1 MIVKE
6 VLLVSIQG
14 KVKRRIWRMWI
25 LIKGCERLWKN
36 LINLHSISCS
46 NKDTCILLANHL
58 PKVCPWCFS
67 LPCKHYLIQLQLAV
81 KHNYARF
88 KKILTVSTEPT
99 KMHPCKEKRWLII
112 NWEFVRDVIPF
123 PLNINPVQFSRKT
136 KQRLAWIKYQLF
148 PMVSHWSN
156 KDETL

>member
-1 MIVKE
+1 
-6 VLLVSIQG
+6 
-14 KVKRRIWRMWI
+14 MWI

-46 NKDTCILLANHL
+46 NKDTCILLANYL

-81 KHNYARF
+81 KHNYARLK

-112 NWEFVRDVIPF
+112 YQIFSGCISILLIINSAVKQNNLVEKILTVSNNIPLIQHRYTPVRRD
-123 PLNINPVQFSRKT
+123 N
-136 KQRLAWIKYQLF
+136 A
-148 PMVSHWSN
+148 
-156 KDETL
+156 

>member
-1 MIVKE
+1 
-6 VLLVSIQG
+6 
-14 KVKRRIWRMWI
+14 
-25 LIKGCERLWKN
+25 
-36 LINLHSISCS
+36 
-46 NKDTCILLANHL
+46 
-58 PKVCPWCFS
+58 
-67 LPCKHYLIQLQLAV
+67 
-81 KHNYARF
+81 
-88 KKILTVSTEPT
+88 
-99 KMHPCKEKRWLII
+99 MHPCKEKRWLII